1 MFALFEFP
9 EKERNYGAGHQVLT
23 VGGENIFT
31 ANHEGGDFRIGL
43 GSGTSRF
50 RYTARNNDGA
60 AGLLSGHNG
69 GRTLVLKF
77 RVNVDSV
84 TTLSWQFAQYRS
96 SSSYYDYNKN
106 TYTLTKDRL
115 LAYGASGWADVVL
128 YHKVQSSANTL
139 NDAPTDNVR
148 LFINGQLCETSNR
161 DSSYTSRTSGN
172 DNYLT
177 VSPGTEISSV
187 ITYAE
192 AKYLNTPPAWILKPH
207 QVINLE
213 PTAQIPQSGNDVV
226 VTPQEFVSGFTTDKS
241 ANLKFQTNFVPV
253 EGAKYQAVCG
263 FGWSRYVRRSPKYGT
278 AYVQPQTRTD
288 ERPEVMTQMLNLDSM
303 STTNRS
309 LSLLNVGVGTQ
320 TRIDGHRFLDS
331 SEDPYPLQT
340 VGLNVV
346 VNPRDY

>member
-1 MFALFEFP
+1 MFAIFEFP
-9 EKERNYGAGHQVLT
+9 EKERDYGTGHHVAT

-31 ANHEGGDFRIGL
+31 ANPEGGNFRIGL

-50 RYTARNNDGA
+50 RYVA
-60 AGLLSGHNG
+60 ANRSSASGLLSGHNA

-77 RVNVDSV
+77 RVNLDTV
-84 TTLSWQFAQYRS
+84 TTLSWQFAQYYTS
-96 SSSYYDYNKN
+96 SNSYNN

-115 LAYGASGWADVVL
+115 LGYGASGWADVVM
-128 YHKVQSSANTL
+128 YHKVYSRSEALNTTS
-139 NDAPTDNVR
+139 TDNVR
-148 LFINGQLCETSNR
+148 LYINGQLCETNNS
-161 DSSYTSRTSGN
+161 DSSYTTYGTSTA
-172 DNYLT
+172 NYLT
-177 VSPGTEISSV
+177 VSPGTELASV

-192 AKYLNTPPAWILKPH
+192 ANYLNTPPAWILKPH
-207 QVINLE
+207 KVINLE
-213 PTAQIPQSGNDVV
+213 PIAQIPQSGNDLV
-226 VTPQEFVSGFTTDKS
+226 VTPQEFVSGFSTDKS
-241 ANLKFQTNFVPV
+241 ANIKFQTNFVPV

-263 FGWSRYVRRSPKYGT
+263 FGWARYVRRSPKYGT

-309 LSLLNVGVGTQ
+309 LSLLNVGATSQ
-320 TRIDGHRFLDS
+320 TRIDGHRFLNG

-346 VNPRDY
+346 VSPVDY

>member
-1 MFALFEFP
+1 MFAIFEFP
-9 EKERNYGAGHQVLT
+9 EKERNYGAGHQVAT

-31 ANHEGGDFRIGL
+31 ANPEGGDFIVGL

-50 RYTARNNDGA
+50 RYTASNNNVA
-60 AGLLSGHNG
+60 TGLLSGHTVS
-69 GRTLVLKF
+69 RTLVLKF
-77 RVNVDSV
+77 RVNVDTV
-84 TTLSWQFAQYRS
+84 TSLTWKFARHGGSNGKERSTNYSLSKS
-96 SSSYYDYNKN
+96 
-106 TYTLTKDRL
+106 RL
-115 LAYGASGWADVVL
+115 LAYGASGWVDVVM
-128 YHKVQSSANTL
+128 YHKVSSSPLTL
-139 NDAPTDNVR
+139 NGLSTDDVR
-148 LFINGQLCETSNR
+148 LFINGQLCETNDR
-161 DSSYTSRTSGN
+161 TSSYVYVIN
-172 DNYLT
+172 DADNYLT

-207 QVINLE
+207 KVINLE

-226 VTPQEFVSGFTTDKS
+226 VTPQEFVSGFTTDKA

-263 FGWSRYVRRSPKYGT
+263 FGWARYVRRSPKYGT

-288 ERPEVMTQMLNLDSM
+288 ERPEVMSRMLDPDSM
-303 STTNRS
+303 ASSNRG

-320 TRIDGHRFLDS
+320 ERIDGHRFLGG

-346 VNPRDY
+346 VSPVDY

>member
-1 MFALFEFP
+1 MFAIFEFP
-9 EKERNYGAGHQVLT
+9 EKERNYGAGHQVAT

-31 ANHEGGDFRIGL
+31 ANPEGGDFNIGL

-50 RYTARNNDGA
+50 SYTARNSNNGT
-60 AGLLSGHNG
+60 GLLSGHNV

-77 RVNVDSV
+77 RVNVDTV
-84 TTLSWQFAQYRS
+84 TSLTWKFARHGGS
-96 SSSYYDYNKN
+96 NGKERGN
-106 TYTLTKDRL
+106 MYTLTKSRL
-115 LAYGASGWADVVL
+115 LAYGASGWVDVVM
-128 YHKVQSSANTL
+128 YHKVQSQAYTL
-139 NDAPTDNVR
+139 DKVATDNVR
-148 LFINGQLCETSNR
+148 LFINGQLCETN
-161 DSSYTSRTSGN
+161 DKNSSYITSVSG
-172 DNYLT
+172 DSNYLT

-192 AKYLNTPPAWILKPH
+192 AKHLEAPPAWILKPH
-207 QVINLE
+207 KVINLE

-241 ANLKFQTNFVPV
+241 ANLKFQTNFEPV

-263 FGWSRYVRRSPKYGT
+263 FGWARYVRRSPKYGT

-288 ERPEVMTQMLNLDSM
+288 ERPEVMTLMLDPDSM
-303 STTNRS
+303 TPYNRG

-320 TRIDGHRFLDS
+320 TRIDGHRFLNG

-346 VNPRDY
+346 VSPVDY